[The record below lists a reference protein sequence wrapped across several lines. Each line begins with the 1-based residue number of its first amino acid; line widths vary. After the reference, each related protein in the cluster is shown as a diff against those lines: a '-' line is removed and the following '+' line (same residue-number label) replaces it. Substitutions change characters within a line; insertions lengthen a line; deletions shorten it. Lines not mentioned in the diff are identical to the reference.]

1 MRYSIS
7 FSQRHN
13 YSLWH
18 RRRLDLYISC
28 QIRSK
33 NSLKYLFFNIV
44 HSKLAKIFSDLKNM
58 KTLPG
63 TGMSDPSESIIFISS
78 SIADDDVGNDS
89 LDLIVI
95 PQYGRNPDYYG

>member
-1 MRYSIS
+1 M
-7 FSQRHN
+7 
-13 YSLWH
+13 
-18 RRRLDLYISC
+18 
-28 QIRSK
+28 
-33 NSLKYLFFNIV
+33 

-63 TGMSDPSESIIFISS
+63 AGMSDPSEGYLLPPS
-78 SIADDDVGNDS
+78 SIADDDVGNDN

>member
-1 MRYSIS
+1 
-7 FSQRHN
+7 
-13 YSLWH
+13 
-18 RRRLDLYISC
+18 
-28 QIRSK
+28 
-33 NSLKYLFFNIV
+33 
-44 HSKLAKIFSDLKNM
+44 M